1 MLNFS
6 IQIFNFISQERK
18 TALSHLICIIG
29 IERET
34 TNFKSSKKVFWVTMK
49 KKKTK
54 KETLHLFKRKSITS
68 KSNNFEIIT
77 FHMHK
82 NWSAY
87 FGESCNLQC
96 SMNGKTSKK
105 GSETADKRKKRKQ
118 ETGRY
123 LMQTTSR
130 SGKAAMLRV
139 QVTSTEGLR
148 WQW

>member
-49 KKKTK
+49 KKTK
-54 KETLHLFKRKSITS
+54 KEILHLFKRKSNTS

-82 NWSAY
+82 N
-87 FGESCNLQC
+87 
-96 SMNGKTSKK
+96 
-105 GSETADKRKKRKQ
+105 
-118 ETGRY
+118 
-123 LMQTTSR
+123 
-130 SGKAAMLRV
+130 
-139 QVTSTEGLR
+139 
-148 WQW
+148 